1 MKNLIVGG
9 IGVLASILLFG
20 VTLISASIYSLY
32 LSRPAGGGWDSN
44 LGVFGTAL
52 FNIGTIPLLLS
63 LVFFIIGAR
72 YVYKGIKE

>member
-9 IGVLASILLFG
+9 IGVLTSMLLFG

-32 LSRPAGGGWDSN
+32 LSQPAGDGWDSN

-52 FNIGTIPLLLS
+52 INIGTIPLILS
-63 LVFFIIGAR
+63 LVFFIVGIR

>member
-32 LSRPAGGGWDSN
+32 LSQPAGNGWDSN
-44 LGVFGTAL
+44 LGVLGTAL
-52 FNIGTIPLLLS
+52 VNIGIIPFLLS
-63 LVFFIIGAR
+63 LVFFIIGAH